1 MGGVFSSPKPPAKS
15 EEQLKA
21 EKAQSAELDRLSAKE
36 ESQKMAMARRRR
48 GRASLISGEETGV
61 KTTLG

>member
-1 MGGVFSSPKPPAKS
+1 
-15 EEQLKA
+15 
-21 EKAQSAELDRLSAKE
+21 LDRLTKKE
-36 ESQKMAMARRRR
+36 DAMKAAAGRKRR